1 MANASNN
8 NGFGGRFLIQDSN
21 HMSETPDSGGR
32 FAIQDHDHMSD
43 NVQVNAG
50 SDQSRSSER
59 QQGGDD
65 QGKKSKKRPG
75 RQYL

>member
-1 MANASNN
+1 MANVSNN
-8 NGFGGRFLIQDSN
+8 NIGGRFLIQDSN
-21 HMSETPDSGGR
+21 HLSETPDLGGR
-32 FAIQDHDHMSD
+32 FAIQDHDHMAG
-43 NVQVNAG
+43 VTQVNAG
-50 SDQSRSSER
+50 DDQSQGADR

>member
-1 MANASNN
+1 MANVSNDN
-8 NGFGGRFLIQDSN
+8 LGGRFLIQDSN
-21 HMSETPDSGGR
+21 HISASPELGGR

-43 NVQVNAG
+43 NVQVTAG
-50 SDQSRSSER
+50 EEQSRSSDR